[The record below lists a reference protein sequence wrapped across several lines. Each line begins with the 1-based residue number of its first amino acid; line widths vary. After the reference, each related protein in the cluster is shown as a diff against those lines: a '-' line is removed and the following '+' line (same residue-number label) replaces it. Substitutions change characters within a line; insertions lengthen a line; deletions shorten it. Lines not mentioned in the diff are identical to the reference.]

1 MAIARGAIAYVQ
13 SKVAAKLLLALVVV
27 GITMIGLSSYFTYEM
42 AARTARESAEQ
53 ELRQTGSSMSRQI
66 RNWVHGR
73 ELLVRLMSEIV
84 ATADTGQGRAGPLRE
99 GTIKE
104 SFEEAY
110 FGAQSNGEFTT
121 SSTDNNLPA
130 GYDPRRR
137 PWYIAAARNHRP
149 ILTAPY
155 ASAGTGG
162 LVVTLAVPVY
172 RGGALYGVTGTDF
185 KIDTIVDLL
194 AAAHGERISY
204 AFLTDEQG
212 TILVHPDAKLVGQN
226 ISRLFGERKLA
237 LDRTIRTV
245 RAGTKL
251 QLVSFT
257 PIPGLPSVHWYVGT
271 VSDSDA
277 IYSELKASR
286 ASYARSATLTCL
298 LTLIVLWL
306 VLSRLVLVPLAR
318 ITEGMREIADGHLDV
333 PLQLST
339 RPDEIG
345 AMASAVEVFRE
356 NGRQVAHLA
365 AAEERRTAAAAQA
378 RAAMMREL
386 ADAFGVV
393 VEAAGCGE
401 FGQRVRSDFED
412 AELNRLAT
420 SVNGLVS
427 TIDRGLAETGDV
439 LAALARTDLTRR
451 IEGEYQGAFAKLK
464 DDTNKVAERF
474 ASVVRQLR
482 DTSGQLKE
490 DTETL
495 LTSAGTLAQQA
506 ANQSAAVQD
515 TAVEVN
521 QLTLAVKDNADSAEV
536 ARRQAMAASQLAQ
549 KGGAVMD
556 AATAAM
562 QRTNDAAERVLTVVR
577 VIDDIAGQTALV
589 ALNATIE
596 AARAGGDVGRGFSVV
611 AAEVKRLAHHAAEA
625 SAEVKKLIG
634 RSVAEVEGSSACLSE
649 AAGAL
654 TAMMQAIGHNSE
666 VLEEIAGA
674 SHRQAL
680 SLETINGS
688 VRQMDEVAAD
698 SAVLAQQ
705 FSSASL
711 QAKARAAELD
721 GIVDRFTLDLR
732 PSRAA

>member
-1 MAIARGAIAYVQ
+1 MAIARGAIAYVR
-13 SKVAAKLLLALVVV
+13 SKVAAKLLLALVIV
-27 GITMIGLSSYFTYEM
+27 GITMIGLSSYFTYKM
-42 AARTARESAEQ
+42 AARTARQSAEL
-53 ELRQTGSSMSRQI
+53 ELHSTGSSMSRQI

-73 ELLVRLMSEIV
+73 ELLVRLMSEII
-84 ATADTGQGRAGPLRE
+84 ATADADHGRAGPLRE

-110 FGAQSNGEFTT
+110 FGAQSDGEFTT

-137 PWYIAAARNHRP
+137 PWYIAAARDHHP

-194 AAAHGERISY
+194 AAARGERVSY

-212 TILVHPDAKLVGQN
+212 TILVHPDARLVGQN
-226 ISRLFGERKLA
+226 ISRLFNKRKLA
-237 LDRTIRTV
+237 LDQRIQAV

-257 PIPGLPSVHWYVGT
+257 PIAGLPSVHWYVAT
-271 VSDSDA
+271 VSDSDS
-277 IYSELKASR
+277 IYDELKASR
-286 ASYARSATLTCL
+286 TSYALSATLTCL

-306 VLSRLVLVPLAR
+306 VLSRLVLAPLAT
-318 ITEGMREIADGHLDV
+318 ITEGMREIAEGHLDM
-333 PLQLST
+333 PLELST

-356 NGRQVAHLA
+356 NGRQVAQLA
-365 AAEERRTAAAAQA
+365 LAEERRTAAAAQA

-386 ADAFGVV
+386 TDAFGVV
-393 VEAAGCGE
+393 VEAAGSGE
-401 FGQRVRSDFED
+401 FDQRVRCDFED

-420 SVNGLVS
+420 SVNGLVA

-490 DTETL
+490 DTATL

-521 QLTLAVKDNADSAEV
+521 QLTLAVKDNADSAEI
-536 ARRQAMAASQLAQ
+536 ARRQAIAASQLAQ
-549 KGGAVMD
+549 KGGVVMD

-634 RSVAEVEGSSACLSE
+634 RSVAEVEGSSACLTE

-654 TAMMQAIGHNSE
+654 NAMMQAIGHNSE

-674 SHRQAL
+674 SHRQAQ

-698 SAVLAQQ
+698 SALLAQQ

-732 PSRAA
+732 PPRAA

>member
-1 MAIARGAIAYVQ
+1 MAIARQAIAYVR
-13 SKVAAKLLLALVVV
+13 SKVAAKLLLALVIV

-42 AARTARESAEQ
+42 AARTARQSAEQ
-53 ELRQTGSSMSRQI
+53 QLRSTGASMSRQI

-73 ELLVRLMSEIV
+73 ELLVRLMSELI
-84 ATADTGQGRAGPLRE
+84 AAADNGQGRVGPLRE
-99 GTIKE
+99 RTIKE

-110 FGAQSNGEFTT
+110 FGSQSTGAFTA
-121 SSTDNNLPA
+121 SSTDNNLPP

-137 PWYIAAARNHRP
+137 PWYIAAAQHHRP

-172 RGGALYGVTGTDF
+172 RRGALYGVTGTDF

-204 AFLTDEQG
+204 AFLADEQG

-226 ISRLFGERKLA
+226 VARLFDGRRPA
-237 LDRTIRTV
+237 LGLKIQTLRTGGRP
-245 RAGTKL
+245 

-257 PIPGLPSVHWYVGT
+257 PIAGLPAVHWYVAI

-277 IYSELKASR
+277 IYGELRASR
-286 ASYARSATLTCL
+286 TSYALSATLTCL

-306 VLSRLVLVPLAR
+306 VLSRLVLAPLAR
-318 ITEGMREIADGHLDV
+318 ITAGMREIADGNLDA
-333 PLQLST
+333 PLELSI

-345 AMASAVEVFRE
+345 AMADAVEVFRE
-356 NGRQVAHLA
+356 NGRQVAQIAL
-365 AAEERRTAAAAQA
+365 AEEQRMAAAARV

-393 VEAAGCGE
+393 VEAAGRGE
-401 FGQRVRSDFED
+401 FGQRVRCDFED

-427 TIDRGLAETGDV
+427 TIDRGFAETGEV

-451 IEGEYQGAFAKLK
+451 VEGQYQGAFAKLK
-464 DDTNKVAERF
+464 DDTNAVAERF

-490 DTETL
+490 ATATL
-495 LTSAGTLAQQA
+495 LTSADTLARQA
-506 ANQSAAVQD
+506 ADQSAAVQD

-521 QLTLAVKDNADSAEV
+521 QLTHAVKDNADSAET
-536 ARRQAMAASQLAQ
+536 ARRQAIAASQLA
-549 KGGAVMD
+549 KEGGAVMD

-577 VIDDIAGQTALV
+577 VIDEIAAQTALV

-596 AARAGGDVGRGFSVV
+596 AARAGEVGRGFSVV
-611 AAEVKRLAHHAAEA
+611 ATEVKRLAQHAAQA
-625 SAEVKKLIG
+625 SAEVKQLIG

-698 SAVLAQQ
+698 SALLAQQ

-732 PSRAA
+732 PPRAA